1 MYQNKHAVFVVH
13 FFVKYIILILQISLY
28 SNDHDCEEKPQK
40 QISKINSSS
49 TPWLIPEARTHD
61 VSGVMCV
68 CVCRAHRGS
77 APEQMMEWSSPRCKW
92 MLGGGSR
99 GHGQT
104 AMKQQCDLQLAAEQ
118 RSPHE
123 TPPASLETSTR
134 LPSPSTRTKAHEL
147 PRSNCQMRYGC
158 DAWVSIQIRRVN
170 LGVFDFFM
178 EEGKSPS

>member
-1 MYQNKHAVFVVH
+1 MTTI
-13 FFVKYIILILQISLY
+13 VKRNL
-28 SNDHDCEEKPQK
+28 KK

-61 VSGVMCV
+61 VSGVMWV
-68 CVCRAHRGS
+68 CVSGPQGLGPRADDGVVLT
-77 APEQMMEWSSPRCKW
+77 EVQMNA
-92 MLGGGSR
+92 GGGSR